1 MHRLQDFFVCPCY
14 DNSMEKNNKT
24 SLLRGIRLLGAF
36 ALLASVTAFLV
47 SCASSG
53 GGDDDLGD
61 VDFRAEMR
69 AFVMRIAEYARAADS
84 DFIVVPQNGQELF
97 TDTGEASG
105 TPMTDYLSA
114 IDGSGRESMF
124 YGYYNDDAIT
134 PDEDRDHLVDLCALG
149 ETHGVETLA
158 TDYCSTHSKMDDSYA
173 WNKARNFIS
182 FAADDRNLSTIPT
195 YPAPPRDEHT
205 GAVTKLSEAKNFLY
219 LINGENFIDTAAF
232 LTAVDATNYDVIIMD
247 LFQNNVAFTR
257 AQIAALQT
265 KPSGARRLVL
275 CYLSI
280 GEAEEYRYYWN
291 TAWKPGNPSWLET
304 ENPSWEGN
312 YEVRYWDK
320 EWQSIIVGNSSSYL
334 KRILTAG
341 FDGVYL
347 DIVDGFEYF
356 EER

>member
-1 MHRLQDFFVCPCY
+1 
-14 DNSMEKNNKT
+14 MEKNNKT

-36 ALLASVTAFLV
+36 ALLASVTAFSV
-47 SCASSG
+47 SCSSSGG

-69 AFVMRIAEYARAADS
+69 TFVMRIAEYARAADS

-97 TDTGEASG
+97 TDSGEASG
-105 TPMTDYLSA
+105 APMTDYLAA

-124 YGYYNDDAIT
+124 YGYYNDNEIT
-134 PDEDRDHLVDLCALG
+134 PDEDRDHLVALCALG
-149 ETHGVETLA
+149 EAHGVETLA
-158 TDYCSTHSKMDDSYA
+158 TDYCSTQPKMDNSYA

-219 LINGENFIDTAAF
+219 LINGENFLDTAAF
-232 LTAVDATNYDVIIMD
+232 VTAVDATRYDVIIMD
-247 LFQNNVAFTR
+247 LYQDDVAFTS
-257 AQIAALQT
+257 AQIAELQT

-280 GEAEEYRYYWN
+280 GEAEDYRYYWHS
-291 TAWKPGNPSWLET
+291 AWREGNPSWLEP
-304 ENPSWEGN
+304 ENPDWTGN

-320 EWQSIIVGNSSSYL
+320 EWQSIIVGNNSSYL
-334 KRILTAG
+334 QKILNAG